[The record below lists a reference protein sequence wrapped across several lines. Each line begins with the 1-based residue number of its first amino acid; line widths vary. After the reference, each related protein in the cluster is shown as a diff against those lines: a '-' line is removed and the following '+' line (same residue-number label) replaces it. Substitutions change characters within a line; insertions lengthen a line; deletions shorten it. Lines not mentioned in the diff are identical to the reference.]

1 MYLLF
6 HKSLD
11 DEVTLPVHFV
21 VTFSSVNQVCPNPF
35 TVKIRRLRTAPPVQP
50 NARLLWEVF
59 AQKMLTGT
67 CTTSQCNLKIKEL
80 KKLMNTSHTRSRIH
94 ASLL

>member
-35 TVKIRRLRTAPPVQP
+35 TVKIPRLRTAPPVQP

-59 AQKMLTGT
+59 AQKMLTGI
-67 CTTSQCNLKIKEL
+67 TSQCNLKIKEL
-80 KKLMNTSHTRSRIH
+80 KKINEHLSY
-94 ASLL
+94 LV